1 MRGNRAGYLLRA
13 ATIFAALAPITSGS
27 QRRGGLPVS
36 FLMVFL
42 FVALNEGLG
51 VNEYARRFG
60 VNRWDMSH
68 LLRSIGIGGQYTK
81 RNYGLVTFRKS
92 PTNKSG
98 KMVFLTKKGKKLFD
112 KLNYA

>member
-1 MRGNRAGYLLRA
+1 MRVNRARYLLRA
-13 ATIFAALAPITSGS
+13 ATIFGAQKRGIPI
-27 QRRGGLPVS
+27 S

-42 FVALNEGLG
+42 VVALDEGLG

-60 VNRWDMSH
+60 IDRRDMSRC
-68 LLRSIGIGGQYTK
+68 LKNIGSSRNYRSK
-81 RNYGLVTFRKS
+81 FYGLVTFRKP

-112 KLNYA
+112 KLNIA